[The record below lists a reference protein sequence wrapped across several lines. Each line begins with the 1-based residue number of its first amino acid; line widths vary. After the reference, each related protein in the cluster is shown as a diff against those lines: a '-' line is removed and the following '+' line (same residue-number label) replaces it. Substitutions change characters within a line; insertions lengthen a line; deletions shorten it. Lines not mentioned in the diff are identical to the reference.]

1 MNPKNNKNSE
11 KMKFKNLDAIYA
23 FHNINREEFEKS
35 ISTLKIDTQAYEIL
49 KLIVSAYNN
58 NEKPDFTNLGQIKYE
73 PWFEYD
79 SSAGGFISSNYV
91 RWFTATRVGSRL
103 CYLNLDD
110 LKEATSN
117 DEFLKIYNK
126 YLN

>member
-1 MNPKNNKNSE
+1 MKP
-11 KMKFKNLDAIYA
+11 KFKNLDAIYA

-35 ISTLKIDTQAYEIL
+35 ISNLNPDTQAYEIL
-49 KLIVSAYNN
+49 KLIVAAYNN
-58 NEKPDFTNLGQIKYE
+58 NEKPDFSNWDQTKYE

-79 SSAGGFISSNYV
+79 SSSGGFVYDGFV
-91 RWFTATRVGSRL
+91 RWSAGSAVGSRL

-117 DEFLKIYNK
+117 EEFMKIYNQ

>member
-1 MNPKNNKNSE
+1 MKQ
-11 KMKFKNLDAIYA
+11 KFKNLDEIYA
-23 FHNINREEFEKS
+23 FHKINREEFEQS
-35 ISTLKIDTQAYEIL
+35 ISNLSPDTQAYEIL

-58 NEKPDFTNLGQIKYE
+58 NEKLDFSNLYQTKYE

-79 SSAGGFISSNYV
+79 SSAGGFVYLDCDYWGTITN
-91 RWFTATRVGSRL
+91 VGSRL
-103 CYLNLDD
+103 CYLNRED

-117 DEFLKIYNK
+117 DEFMKIYNQ

>member
-1 MNPKNNKNSE
+1 MKPK
-11 KMKFKNLDAIYA
+11 FINLDAIYA

-35 ISTLKIDTQAYEIL
+35 ISNLSPDTQAYEIL

-58 NEKPDFTNLGQIKYE
+58 NVKPDFTNWYQVKYE

-79 SSAGGFISSNYV
+79 SSAGGFVYV
-91 RWFTATRVGSRL
+91 GCGGWYSGSVVGSRL

-110 LKEATSN
+110 LKEATTN
-117 DEFLKIYNK
+117 KEFLKIYNQ
-126 YLN
+126 YFN

>member
-23 FHNINREEFEKS
+23 FHKINRKEFEKS
-35 ISTLKIDTQAYEIL
+35 ISNLSPDTQAYEIL

-58 NEKPDFTNLGQIKYE
+58 NEKPDFTNWEQRKYF

-79 SSAGGFISSNYV
+79 SSAGGFVYGDCAYWASH
-91 RWFTATRVGSRL
+91 TAVGSRL

-110 LKEATSN
+110 LKEATAN
-117 DEFLKIYNK
+117 EEFLKIYNQFE
-126 YLN
+126 N

>member
-1 MNPKNNKNSE
+1 MKPK
-11 KMKFKNLDAIYA
+11 FINLDAIYA

-35 ISTLKIDTQAYEIL
+35 ISNLSPDTQAYEIL

-58 NEKPDFTNLGQIKYE
+58 NEKPDFSDWDQPKYE

-79 SSAGGFISSNYV
+79 SSSGGFVFYV
-91 RWFTATRVGSRL
+91 YVAWFTHSAVGSRL

-117 DEFLKIYNK
+117 DEFMKIYNQ

>member
-1 MNPKNNKNSE
+1 MKT
-11 KMKFKNLDAIYA
+11 KFKNLDAIYA
-23 FHNINREEFEKS
+23 FHKINRVEFEKS
-35 ISTLKIDTQAYEIL
+35 ILNLSIDTQAYEII

-58 NEKPDFTNLGQIKYE
+58 NVKPDFTNWDQIKYE

-79 SSAGGFISSNYV
+79 SSSGGFVYGDYV
-91 RWFTATRVGSRL
+91 IWRTNTLVGSRL

-110 LKEATSN
+110 LKEATAN
-117 DEFLKIYNK
+117 EEFLKIYNQ